1 MNILIVED
9 SAVVAEAL
17 RWVLEAEE
25 HNVTVINKDMQRLF
39 NPDDPAWTDVDALIC
54 DLLMPEVKGADI
66 LRASKTSHPNVRRI
80 CLTGVD
86 SYGPLLDE
94 ARRNAHVVLQK
105 PSDFTL
111 ILDAI
116 GSSDD

>member
-1 MNILIVED
+1 VNILIVED

-17 RWVLEAEE
+17 RWVLEAED
-25 HNVTVINKDMQRLF
+25 HTVTIINKNMRRLF
-39 NPDDPAWTDVDALIC
+39 NPQDPAWTDVDALIC

-66 LRASKTSHPNVRRI
+66 LRASKASHPNVRRI

-86 SYGPLLDE
+86 GYGPLIDE

-105 PSDFTL
+105 PSDFAV

-116 GSSDD
+116 GPADA